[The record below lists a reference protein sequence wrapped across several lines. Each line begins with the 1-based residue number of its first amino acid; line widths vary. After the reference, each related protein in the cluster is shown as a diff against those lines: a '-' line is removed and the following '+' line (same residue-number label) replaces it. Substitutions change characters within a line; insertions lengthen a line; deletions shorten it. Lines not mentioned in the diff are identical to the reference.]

1 MAQKSN
7 LVLAGAA
14 AGNASAV
21 RIVTRKRILVLRC
34 LRILRHTDRLE
45 RFECPSNI
53 FQHLPTSNSMDAHL
67 LYHAIPICI
76 LCYLAAA
83 LPGGLALLNVA
94 DAFVAAPA
102 ASSNLRGAA
111 VPQAGISFAQKMFS
125 LQLSINKIETL
136 ESSATEEI
144 SRECEFLD

>member
-1 MAQKSN
+1 MS
-7 LVLAGAA
+7 
-14 AGNASAV
+14 
-21 RIVTRKRILVLRC
+21 
-34 LRILRHTDRLE
+34 
-45 RFECPSNI
+45 
-53 FQHLPTSNSMDAHL
+53 FQHLPTSSNLQFYGCSF
-67 LYHAIPICI
+67 AIPR
-76 LCYLAAA
+76 YLAAA

-144 SRECEFLD
+144 SRV